1 MQNLND
7 RLNRSLSPSN
17 IRDLIRVTTNAGR
30 PSNTVSIFKFSRDVE
45 EGVARASALQKY
57 PVAKTRLVITGTY
70 REWPPQASSTTYCTA
85 S

>member
-45 EGVARASALQKY
+45 EGVARASALQRGRKISRGKDKVSY
-57 PVAKTRLVITGTY
+57 YWYIQGVAAAG
-70 REWPPQASSTTYCTA
+70 
-85 S
+85 